1 MRLFVILMALCFIVP
16 VAQADYD
23 EDSDCPGNSCDN
35 PGNGPPGGDATAI
48 SEAQAFA
55 IATAIAKAFSSSAA
69 HAGASA
75 DNRLTFEGDD
85 GDRYPGTS
93 ASVYATRCGGGA
105 SVSYPGGAAATTAND
120 KFCNRLALATF
131 YATVL
136 GDTVTAKAIVVD
148 AEDRMKR
155 SGRFF
160 GISRFLHL
168 DEIPLVGPLF
178 FGN

>member
-1 MRLFVILMALCFIVP
+1 MRCFVILMVLCFIVP
-16 VAQADYD
+16 VAQAEYD
-23 EDSDCPGNSCDN
+23 DSECPGNSCDA
-35 PGNGPPGGDATAI
+35 PPDNGSEATAV
-48 SEAQAFA
+48 SEAQAVA
-55 IATAIAKAFSSSAA
+55 IATAIAQAFSLSKS
-69 HAGASA
+69 GASV
-75 DNRLTFEGDD
+75 DNELNFEGDD

-105 SVSYPGGAAATTAND
+105 SVSYPGGAAATTSTD

-136 GDTVTAKAIVVD
+136 GDTVTAKTIVKD
-148 AEDRMKR
+148 AEDRMNR